1 MDTDNLAASLQ
12 LTTEQKNKEAPPEL
26 SPVPHSEGTSKY
38 NEDFFSG
45 LSPEEKEC
53 LENLLQ
59 TIDSLDEDLL
69 DDDDEEEEGGGGGG
83 GSHQELAEPLGAE
96 DQCKDSVDSRML
108 QSTSVEA
115 ASAKPS
121 SPRPALSKIK
131 MTKSLSEESA
141 GITPRRSRPNPSS
154 PKSKGPHRLA
164 ESHPAYFRKFDTIM
178 RSGVNVQELRSRF
191 LHHLDSSTAVRGP
204 TEDAVGTDKHPL
216 PLPGG
221 QRSPRDEALQK
232 LGLFQRISSVPNM
245 KSPLVPMVGQQAQDS
260 PAKSLNLDGMAGSIN
275 TMEKHVRLGQK
286 AGCRKKTDL
295 QSPKRLFAN
304 PVH

>member
-1 MDTDNLAASLQ
+1 MDTDDLAARRQ
-12 LTTEQKNKEAPPEL
+12 QTNEQKNKEAPPEL

-38 NEDFFSG
+38 DEDFFSG

-69 DDDDEEEEGGGGGG
+69 GDDDVDGDDDEEEE

-96 DQCKDSVDSRML
+96 DQCKDSVDSRMQ
-108 QSTSVEA
+108 QSTPVEA
-115 ASAKPS
+115 ASAKPG
-121 SPRPALSKIK
+121 SPRPAHSKIK

-141 GITPRRSRPNPSS
+141 DITRRRGRPNPSS
-154 PKSKGPHRLA
+154 PRARGPHRLA

-191 LHHLDSSTAVRGP
+191 LHHLDISTAVREP
-204 TEDAVGTDKHPL
+204 TEAAAGTDKQPL

-221 QRSPRDEALQK
+221 QRSPRDEALKK

-245 KSPLVPMVGQQAQDS
+245 KSPLVPTVGQHAQDS
-260 PAKSLNLDGMAGSIN
+260 QAESLNHVGMAGSIN
-275 TMEKHVRLGQK
+275 TMEK
-286 AGCRKKTDL
+286 
-295 QSPKRLFAN
+295 
-304 PVH
+304 PVKYCTHPNL

>member
-12 LTTEQKNKEAPPEL
+12 LTTEQRNKETPPEL

-38 NEDFFSG
+38 DEDFFSG

-69 DDDDEEEEGGGGGG
+69 DDDEEEEEEEEE
-83 GSHQELAEPLGAE
+83 SHQELAEPLGAE

-115 ASAKPS
+115 ALAKPS

-131 MTKSLSEESA
+131 MTKSLLEESA
-141 GITPRRSRPNPSS
+141 DITLRRNRPNPSS
-154 PKSKGPHRLA
+154 PKARGPHRLA

-204 TEDAVGTDKHPL
+204 TEDAAGTDKQPL
-216 PLPGG
+216 PFPGG

-245 KSPLVPMVGQQAQDS
+245 KSPLGPTVGQHAQDS
-260 PAKSLNLDGMAGSIN
+260 QAESLNHMGMAGSTN
-275 TMEKHVRLGQK
+275 TMGK
-286 AGCRKKTDL
+286 
-295 QSPKRLFAN
+295 
-304 PVH
+304 PVKYCTHPNL

>member
-1 MDTDNLAASLQ
+1 MDTDSLAASLQ
-12 LTTEQKNKEAPPEL
+12 LITEQRNKEAPPEL
-26 SPVPHSEGTSKY
+26 GPVPHSEGTSKY
-38 NEDFFSG
+38 DEDFFSG
-45 LSPEEKEC
+45 LSPEEKDC

-69 DDDDEEEEGGGGGG
+69 DDEEEEAKEEEDEV
-83 GSHQELAEPLGAE
+83 SHQELAEPLGAE
-96 DQCKDSVDSRML
+96 DQCKDSVDSRVL

-131 MTKSLSEESA
+131 MTKSFSEESA
-141 GITPRRSRPNPSS
+141 DITLRRSRPNPS
-154 PKSKGPHRLA
+154 PPRGPRRLA

-191 LHHLDSSTAVRGP
+191 LHHRDISTAVRGP
-204 TEDAVGTDKHPL
+204 TEGAVGTDKQPL

-245 KSPLVPMVGQQAQDS
+245 KSPLVPMVGQHAQDS
-260 PAKSLNLDGMAGSIN
+260 QAESLNHTGMAGSIS
-275 TMEKHVRLGQK
+275 TMEK
-286 AGCRKKTDL
+286 
-295 QSPKRLFAN
+295 
-304 PVH
+304 PVKYCTHPNL